1 MRGRLPVGYV
11 VRIEGS
17 DVTLNLLDLH
27 RGQLASHAQGVSTVT
42 EVGSLLVLDAG
53 SRALVMK
60 VVSLS
65 FDEPREAHRLGIGSS
80 THQTEPLRNISG
92 AVVGRL
98 SREEGKA
105 RFTSDSLATP
115 PLGAEAFPLS
125 TGELAAVLCSD
136 DESDVPIK
144 LGDDLRGGGSLS
156 VGLKNLISRHV
167 AVLGSSGQGKSC
179 FTAAVLQQIV
189 KLPSARIV
197 VFDINGEYET
207 ALNVP
212 ELPAG
217 AVKCTTI
224 GGPGPG
230 SFKIP
235 YYALGRHGLNRL
247 LVPSEKTQ
255 RPALTFALEHLHQV
269 RWFPLLRG
277 AGLANDIAPFLFDD
291 CRQGGAADADN
302 RIQQLR
308 NGQAG
313 TALAW
318 PHMAALASLVA
329 ESHGIQP
336 SQRNGVERNAFSYS
350 NISPLITRINR
361 FAEDPMFRS
370 VVDVDGGVGTGNPL
384 NWVNEST
391 NLVEEIFGG
400 QDVPWRVH
408 IINLRHLSHDLAPF
422 ILGSLLELYAYE
434 LFRRGQENKIPTL
447 LVLEEAHHYLRPIG
461 SGDDAG
467 ENSLA
472 YERLAKEGRK
482 FGLALWLSTQ
492 RPSEISPTVLSQCNN
507 WVSFRLTSEKDLA
520 AVQSAS
526 EWADRREIRRIAG
539 LPRQTAIVFGGSI
552 AMPTLVRAAEA
563 FPTPHSG
570 DADFSG
576 WATIRPDA
584 PPPPPPAPPPP
595 RPWNEPPPEP
605 VYDDDVPF

>member
-17 DVTLNLLDLH
+17 DVTLNLLDMH
-27 RGQLASHAQGVSTVT
+27 RGQLASHAQGVSSVT
-42 EVGSLLVLDAG
+42 EVGSLLLLDAG

-80 THQTEPLRNISG
+80 THQAEPLRNISG

-98 SREEGKA
+98 SRDNGKA

-115 PLGAEAFPLS
+115 PLGAEAYPLS
-125 TGELAAVLCSD
+125 TEELAAILCSD
-136 DESDVPIK
+136 DESDVPLK

-189 KLPSARIV
+189 QLPSARVI
-197 VFDINGEYET
+197 VFDINGEYE
-207 ALNVP
+207 AAFNVP
-212 ELPAG
+212 GLPEG

-224 GGPGPG
+224 GGPEPDN
-230 SFKIP
+230 FKIP

-247 LVPSEKTQ
+247 LIPSEKTQ
-255 RPALTFALEHLHQV
+255 RPALTFALENLHQV
-269 RWFPLLRG
+269 RWFPNLKG
-277 AGLANDIAPFLFDD
+277 AGLANDVAPFLFDD
-291 CRQGGAADADN
+291 CRQGGAAEADT
-302 RIQQLR
+302 RIQLIR
-308 NGQAG
+308 NGQAAVA
-313 TALAW
+313 TEW
-318 PHMAALASLVA
+318 PHMAALAALVA

-336 SQRNGVERNAFSYS
+336 SRNGAERNAFSYS
-350 NISPLITRINR
+350 NVSPLITRINR

-370 VVDVDGGVGTGNPL
+370 VVDVNGGPGTGGAPL
-384 NWVNEST
+384 NWAYEST
-391 NLVEEIFGG
+391 NLVEQIFGG
-400 QDVPWRVH
+400 RDVPWRVH
-408 IINLRHLSHDLAPF
+408 IINLRHLSHDLTPF
-422 ILGSLLELYAYE
+422 VLGSLLELYAYE
-434 LFRRGQENKIPTL
+434 LFRRGQEHKIPTL

-461 SGDDAG
+461 SGDDVG

-520 AVQSAS
+520 AIQSAS

-552 AMPTLVRAAEA
+552 AMPTLIRAAEA
-563 FPTPHSG
+563 SPTPHSG
-570 DADFSG
+570 DADFSS
-576 WATIRPDA
+576 WADNRPV
-584 PPPPPPAPPPP
+584 PPPPPP
-595 RPWNEPPPEP
+595 PPPEP
-605 VYDDDVPF
+605 EFDDDVPF

>member
-1 MRGRLPVGYV
+1 MKGRLPVGYV

-17 DVTLNLLDLH
+17 DITLNLLDMH
-27 RGQLASHAQGVSTVT
+27 RGQLASHAQGVSSVT

-53 SRALVMK
+53 SRALIMK

-98 SREEGKA
+98 SRVEGKP

-125 TGELAAVLCSD
+125 TEELAAILCSD
-136 DESDVPIK
+136 DEEDIPLK
-144 LGDDLRGGGSLS
+144 LGDDLRGGGSLN

-189 KLPSARIV
+189 KLPRARIV
-197 VFDINGEYET
+197 VFDINGEYEA

-212 ELPAG
+212 ELPDG

-224 GGPGPG
+224 GGGP
-230 SFKIP
+230 SRFKIP

-247 LVPSEKTQ
+247 LIPSEKTQ

-269 RWFPLLRG
+269 RWFPQQKG
-277 AGLANDIAPFLFDD
+277 AGLVNDTVPFLFDD
-291 CRQGGAADADN
+291 CRQGGAAEADR

-308 NGQAG
+308 NGQADAA
-313 TALAW
+313 TVW

-336 SQRNGVERNAFSYS
+336 SPRNGVERNAFSYS

-370 VVDVDGGVGTGNPL
+370 VVDVDGGAGTGTPL
-384 NWVNEST
+384 NWAHEST
-391 NLVEEIFGG
+391 NLVEEVFGG

-408 IINLRHLSHDLAPF
+408 ILNLRHLSHDLTPF

-461 SGDDAG
+461 SGENAG

-520 AVQSAS
+520 AIQSAS

-539 LPRQTAIVFGGSI
+539 LPRQTAVVFGGSI

-563 FPTPHSG
+563 CPTPHSG

-576 WATIRPDA
+576 WATRRSEA
-584 PPPPPPAPPPP
+584 PPPAPLPAAPP
-595 RPWNEPPPEP
+595 RPWNESPPELL
-605 VYDDDVPF
+605 YDGDVPF